1 MTYKI
6 IVYLLLASGAIS
18 LDRVVLPSQKIVI
31 NLPRYYMKLPCKG
44 EASVQWLAR
53 SFSTDTQ
60 TDRDP
65 VTLLKGYET
74 CRVLLQWYWFITTKQ
89 LKLDGYII
97 MPRFWN

>member
-1 MTYKI
+1 MEI
-6 IVYLLLASGAIS
+6 
-18 LDRVVLPSQKIVI
+18 
-31 NLPRYYMKLPCKG
+31 PCKG

-53 SFSTDTQ
+53 SFSKDTQ

-74 CRVLLQWYWFITTKQ
+74 CRVLLQWYWLITTKQ

-97 MPRFWN
+97 MPRFWNYSVVTLYTHIFINEIIKKEY